1 MVQDASKSFGLEE
14 TLKAVKAGN
23 ADAKYSDLWGANNPV
38 QHGRGGDPKHIA
50 KYIEA
55 CFSGNTLWPSGSA
68 QVIDGNI
75 TYSLHEQNKRVDG
88 SFSAPGTS
96 GVNMHQ
102 LKDLSGRP
110 ISDEVKAELVTNQK
124 TFAAAMAAMAEAKG
138 DQ

>member
-55 CFSGNTLWPSGSA
+55 CFSGNTLYGPLARRKSSMATLLTLYTSRTSA
-68 QVIDGNI
+68 W
-75 TYSLHEQNKRVDG
+75 T
-88 SFSAPGTS
+88 
-96 GVNMHQ
+96 GVSPR
-102 LKDLSGRP
+102 LAR
-110 ISDEVKAELVTNQK
+110 
-124 TFAAAMAAMAEAKG
+124 AA
-138 DQ
+138 